1 MAGQFKASP
10 EDFIVEEIPAYLP
23 CGEGEHL
30 FLWIEKTGLSTPEV
44 VSSLARELKLR
55 ERDVSYAGLKDRQ
68 AVARQ
73 WLCVPARAEPLVGLL
88 AIPQLRVL
96 EAKRHRNKLRTG
108 HLEGNRFQIR
118 IRHPV
123 DLDSGRAAIEQLRRR
138 GLPNYYGAQR
148 FGRSGQNASAGK
160 AVLRGERVSG
170 LDRFRRK
177 LFLSAFQSML
187 FNRALSARIGGG
199 RFSTA
204 LAGDVMQKHSSG
216 GLFVC
221 EDPAVDQP
229 RLDSFEISPTGP
241 LFGPKM
247 LRPMGEVAAVEAELL
262 AEEHMALE
270 DFESGGGETQGA
282 RRPYRL
288 PIGRC
293 ELARDGD
300 DAWLSFELPKGSYAT
315 ALLREV
321 LGPRGEPANELEPG

>member
-1 MAGQFKASP
+1 
-10 EDFIVEEIPAYLP
+10 
-23 CGEGEHL
+23 
-30 FLWIEKTGLSTPEV
+30 
-44 VSSLARELKLR
+44 
-55 ERDVSYAGLKDRQ
+55 
-68 AVARQ
+68 
-73 WLCVPARAEPLVGLL
+73 
-88 AIPQLRVL
+88 
-96 EAKRHRNKLRTG
+96 
-108 HLEGNRFQIR
+108 
-118 IRHPV
+118 
-123 DLDSGRAAIEQLRRR
+123 
-138 GLPNYYGAQR
+138 
-148 FGRSGQNASAGK
+148 
-160 AVLRGERVSG
+160 
-170 LDRFRRK
+170 
-177 LFLSAFQSML
+177 
-187 FNRALSARIGGG
+187 
-199 RFSTA
+199 
-204 LAGDVMQKHSSG
+204 MQKLSSG

-300 DAWLSFELPKGSYAT
+300 DAWLGFELPKGSYAT

>member
-1 MAGQFKASP
+1 MAGQFKATP
-10 EDFIVEEIPAYLP
+10 EDFVVEEIPAYLP
-23 CGEGEHL
+23 SGEGEHL

-44 VSSLARELKLR
+44 VNSLARELKLR

-73 WLCVPARAEPLVGLL
+73 WLCVPARAEPLVSLL

-96 EAKRHRNKLRTG
+96 ESRRHRNKLRTG
-108 HLEGNRFQIR
+108 HLKANRFQIR
-118 IRHPV
+118 IRHPL
-123 DLDSGRAAIEQLRRR
+123 DLDSGRAAIEHLRRN

-148 FGRSGQNASAGK
+148 FGRSGENASAGK
-160 AVLRGERVSG
+160 AVLRGERVPG

-177 LFLSAFQSML
+177 LFLSAFQSLL
-187 FNRALSARIGGG
+187 FNRALSARIEGG

-204 LAGDVMQKHSSG
+204 IAGDVMQKLLSG

-229 RLDSFEISPTGP
+229 RIDSFEISPTGP

-247 LRPMGEVAAVEAELL
+247 LRPTGEVAAAEAEFL
-262 AEEHMALE
+262 AEEQMALE

-288 PIGRC
+288 AITSC
-293 ELARDGD
+293 EMAIDGD
-300 DAWLSFELPKGSYAT
+300 DAWLGFELPKGSYAT

-321 LGPRGEPANELEPG
+321 LGPLGEPGEELEPL